1 MKTRLLTAVYCILA
15 QLFFAQTL
23 SERAESATP
32 FFTETSDGTKIFTKV
47 SGNGELCIYV
57 HGGPGMWSD
66 SFENLKGKNLESKLK
81 MVYYDQRGSGR
92 SAASVTNDYSVNR
105 MVEDIEGI
113 RKRLGAEK
121 VYLMSHS
128 FGGIIAT
135 AYAAKYGNH
144 LKGLIL
150 VSSTLYLKDS
160 VIGQVA
166 YANELAGSH
175 IEIRDGQYMPA
186 LGEAMGVLNNKGL
199 TYKLLTD
206 SQQNMDTLNKID
218 EKRPEENG
226 FRNNVWNISEYY
238 SDFTKLSPD
247 IKVPVLVI
255 TGTQD
260 HAVGPQ
266 HYKLFKFPQQKV
278 VQIKGGH
285 LLYYEN
291 NDEFVKSVFSFVR
304 KQKKNLLSME

>member
-1 MKTRLLTAVYCILA
+1 MKTIHLSFLMLLVANLFSAQMSSKKPEATA
-15 QLFFAQTL
+15 
-23 SERAESATP
+23 P
-32 FFTETSDGTKIFTKV
+32 FFTETSDGTKLFTKV
-47 SGNGELCIYV
+47 SGSGDLCIYV

-66 SFENLKGKNLESKLK
+66 SFENLKGKNLESKLR

-105 MVEDIEGI
+105 MVEDIEDI
-113 RKRLGAEK
+113 RKKLGAGK

-135 AYAAKYGNH
+135 AYAAKYGDH

-150 VSSTLYLKDS
+150 VNSTLYLNDS
-160 VIGQVA
+160 VMGQVA

-175 IEIRDGQYMPA
+175 IEIKDGQYMPA
-186 LGEAMGVLNNKGL
+186 LGEAMGVLNDKGL
-199 TYKLLTD
+199 IYKLLTD
-206 SQQNMDTLNKID
+206 TQENMDTLNKID
-218 EKRPEENG
+218 AKRPEENG

-238 SDFTKLSPD
+238 GDFTKLTPE

-255 TGTQD
+255 SGTQD

-266 HYKLFKFPQQKV
+266 HYKLFKFPKQKV

-291 NDEFVKSVFSFVR
+291 NDEFVKSVFSFI
-304 KQKKNLLSME
+304 QK

>member
-1 MKTRLLTAVYCILA
+1 MNTRLLTAVYIILA

-23 SERAESATP
+23 SEKAETSTP
-32 FFTETSDGTKIFTKV
+32 FFTQTSDGTKLFTKV
-47 SGNGELCIYV
+47 SGTGDLCIYV

-66 SFENLKGKNLESKLK
+66 SFENLKGKNLESRLK

-92 SAASVTNDYSVNR
+92 SGASLTNDYSVNR
-105 MVEDIEGI
+105 MVEDIEDI
-113 RKRLGAEK
+113 RKKLGAGK

-135 AYAAKYGNH
+135 AYAAKYGSH

-150 VSSTLYLKDS
+150 VSSTLYLNDS
-160 VIGQVA
+160 VMGQVA
-166 YANELAGSH
+166 YANELTGSK
-175 IEIRDGQYMPA
+175 IEIKEGQYMPA
-186 LGEAMGVLNNKGL
+186 LGEAMGKLNEKGQM
-199 TYKLLTD
+199 YKLLTD
-206 SQQNMDTLNKID
+206 SQENMNTLDKID

-238 SDFTKLSPD
+238 GDFTKLTPD

-255 TGTQD
+255 SGTQD

-266 HYKLFKFPQQKV
+266 HYKLFKFPKQKV

-291 NDEFVKSVFSFVR
+291 NDEFVKSVFSFIR
-304 KQKKNLLSME
+304 K

>member
-1 MKTRLLTAVYCILA
+1 MLLVANLFSA
-15 QLFFAQTL
+15 QMSSKKPEPA
-23 SERAESATP
+23 AP
-32 FFTETSDGTKIFTKV
+32 FFTETSDGTKLFTKV
-47 SGNGELCIYV
+47 SGSGELCIYV

-66 SFENLKGKNLESKLK
+66 SFENLKGKNLESKLR

-105 MVEDIEGI
+105 MVEDIEDI
-113 RKRLGAEK
+113 RKKLGAGK

-135 AYAAKYGNH
+135 AYAAKYGDH

-150 VSSTLYLKDS
+150 VNSTLYLNDS
-160 VIGQVA
+160 VMGQVA

-175 IEIRDGQYMPA
+175 IEIKDGQYMPA
-186 LGEAMGVLNNKGL
+186 LGEAMGVLNDKGL
-199 TYKLLTD
+199 IYKLLTD
-206 SQQNMDTLNKID
+206 TQENMDTLNKID
-218 EKRPEENG
+218 AKRPEENG

-238 SDFTKLSPD
+238 GDFTKLTPE

-255 TGTQD
+255 SGTQD

-266 HYKLFKFPQQKV
+266 HYKLFKFPKQKV

-291 NDEFVKSVFSFVR
+291 NDEFVKSVFSFI
-304 KQKKNLLSME
+304 QK